1 MKGKFCL
8 DGFPRRKTQA
18 ETLDNILKKK
28 KESEL
33 EAVILLNLS
42 DDVLLDRIAG
52 KYLIILELNSDL
64 IS

>member
-18 ETLDNILKKK
+18 ETLDKILK